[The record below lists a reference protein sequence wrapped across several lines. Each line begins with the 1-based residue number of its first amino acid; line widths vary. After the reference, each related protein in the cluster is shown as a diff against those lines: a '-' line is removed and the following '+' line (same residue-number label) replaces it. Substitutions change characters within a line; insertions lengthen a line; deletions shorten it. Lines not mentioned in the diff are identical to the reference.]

1 MRTPGK
7 RELLGGAVVGVVRD
21 LILSGD
27 VRPGERLGLT
37 RLSELMGMSTTPVRQ
52 ALFQLSQDGWLVHEP
67 HRGFWVAPLDRA
79 DLRDTYHVWAHIEGE
94 IATRAVQR
102 ATTAQFAEVRA
113 LNSALTALEDH
124 HSQTALDL
132 NEQFHSAVHAV
143 SGAHRL
149 VWFADVAIRSVPLRF
164 NEAFQSVPGWAEVN
178 RHGHTP
184 IVEAMEA
191 GDAHRAGELME
202 DHFVRTGELLI
213 SQLDQLGLWAGP
225 ASAGAGPQD
234 G

>member
-1 MRTPGK
+1 MRAPAK

-37 RLSELMGMSTTPVRQ
+37 RLSELMGMSSTPVRQ

-79 DLRDTYHVWAHIEGE
+79 DLQDTYQVWARLEGE
-94 IATRAVQR
+94 IAVR
-102 ATTAQFAEVRA
+102 ATRRATAEQLAAIRT
-113 LNSALTALEDH
+113 LNGALTELVDH
-124 HSQTALDL
+124 RSQTALDL

-164 NEAFQSVPGWAEVN
+164 NEAFQTVPGWAEVN
-178 RHGHTP
+178 RHGHTA
-184 IVEAMEA
+184 IVDAMES
-191 GDAHRAGELME
+191 GDADRAGELMQE
-202 DHFVRTGELLI
+202 HFVRTGELLI
-213 SQLDQLGLWAGP
+213 SQLDELRLWAGP
-225 ASAGAGPQD
+225 VAGTDLRD